1 MNTISRTARQGFQ
14 KGVHKGFQQGLGWFV
29 FASGN
34 LAGIALLTHG
44 LTG

>member
-1 MNTISRTARQGFQ
+1 MNTVTRTARQGF
-14 KGVHKGFQQGLGWFV
+14 HKGFQQGLGWFV